1 MEDKIKN
8 HLFKIVEV
16 LPDATFVIDRDKR
29 VVAWNRALEE
39 MTNVRKEDIL
49 GRGDYHYAIP
59 FYGEKRPILIDL
71 IGMRDEMTESKYKY
85 VKRDGDTLYAEVF
98 IPSLFGGKGAYVWVT
113 ASPIFDET
121 GNPIGAIETIRDI
134 TEKKLAVEKVKKLNE
149 ELLKANRLFK
159 RMALRDSHTGLSNH
173 RHFEEIIEAEF
184 FRAKRYNHAL
194 SVILLDI
201 DYFKSINDVYGHQ
214 FGDLI
219 LKQLARQLK
228 RLVRKYDIVCR
239 LGGEEFVIVSPATN
253 RADALNLA
261 HRILDHIS
269 LYNFG
274 DKDHSVKLKLSL
286 AVTSYPDDKLSKGR
300 DLVNRADQILNKVK
314 EYGGNNVYSSLDLKN
329 KKDALKPKK
338 DMSGNIKQLRA
349 KIGRLT
355 KRANQGLSEA
365 IFAFAKTLE
374 LKDHYTGEHVEKTVH
389 YATEVA
395 RALDLPHEEI
405 ECIRQA
411 AILHDLGKIG
421 ISERILLKKGKLT
434 KKEFEEIKKHP
445 QIGVDIIRPIQ
456 SLQSVVPLIFYH
468 HERWD
473 GKGYSSRLKG
483 EDIPTGARIIAVSD
497 VYEALTSDRP
507 YRKAYSE
514 DEARKII
521 KDSAGTQFDP
531 KIVEIFLKVL
541 EEEK

>member
-1 MEDKIKN
+1 MNGENKNYVLKI
-8 HLFKIVEV
+8 IEV
-16 LPDATFVIDRDKR
+16 LPDAAFAIDRDKK
-29 VVAWNRALEE
+29 VIAWNRALEE

-71 IGMRDEMTESKYKY
+71 IDTRDEAVESKYKY
-85 VKRDGDTLYAEVF
+85 VKREGNTLFAEVF
-98 IPSLFGGKGAYVWVT
+98 IPSLFGGKGAHVWVT
-113 ASPIFDET
+113 ASPIFDES
-121 GNPIGAIETIRDI
+121 GALIGAIETIRDI
-134 TEKKLAVEKVKKLNE
+134 TEKKLAGEKVKKLNE

-159 RMALRDSHTGLSNH
+159 RLALRDSHTGLSNH

-194 SVILLDI
+194 SVIMLDI

-239 LGGEEFVIVSPATN
+239 LGGEEFVIISPATN

-269 LYNFG
+269 LYDFG

-286 AVTSYPDDKLSKGR
+286 AVTSYPDDKVNKGR
-300 DLVNRADQILNKVK
+300 ELINRADQILGKVK
-314 EYGGNNVYSSLDLKN
+314 EFGGNNVYSSLDLKSM
-329 KKDALKPKK
+329 KDTLKPKK
-338 DMSGNIKQLRA
+338 DKSADIKQLRA
-349 KIGRLT
+349 KIDRLT
-355 KRANQGLSEA
+355 KKANQGLSEA

-395 RALDLPHEEI
+395 RALDLPQEET
-405 ECIRQA
+405 ERIRQA

-473 GKGYSSRLKG
+473 GKGYASRLKG
-483 EDIPTGARIIAVSD
+483 EDIPVGARIIAVSD

-514 DEARKII
+514 DEAKKII
-521 KDSAGTQFDP
+521 KDGSGTQFDP
-531 KIVEIFLKVL
+531 KIVETFLKVL

>member
-1 MEDKIKN
+1 MADKIN
-8 HLFKIVEV
+8 NNLVNIVEA
-16 LPDATFVIDRDKR
+16 LPDAAFVVNRDKK
-29 VVAWNRALEE
+29 VIAWNRALEA
-39 MTNVRKEDIL
+39 MTNVRKDDVL
-49 GRGDYHYAIP
+49 GKDGYHYSIP
-59 FYGEKRPILIDL
+59 FYGEKRPILVDL
-71 IGMRDEMTESKYKY
+71 IGIRDEAVESKYEY
-85 VKRDGDTLYAEVF
+85 VKRDGDNLYAEVF
-98 IPSLFGGKGAYVWVT
+98 IPSLFGGKGAHVRVT
-113 ASPIFDET
+113 ASPIFDEA
-121 GNPIGAIETIRDI
+121 GNPDGAIETIRDI
-134 TEKKLAVEKVKKLNE
+134 TENKLAGEQVKELKE
-149 ELLKANRLFK
+149 ELLKASGLFK
-159 RMALRDSHTGLSNH
+159 RLALRDSHTGLSNH

-184 FRAKRYNHAL
+184 FRAQRCDHAL
-194 SVILLDI
+194 SVILMDI
-201 DYFKSINDVYGHQ
+201 DYFKSINDVYGHH

-228 RLVRKYDIVCR
+228 RLVRKYDVVCR
-239 LGGEEFVIVSPATN
+239 LGGEEFVIISPATN

-261 HRILDHIS
+261 RRTLDHIR
-269 LYNFG
+269 LYDFG

-286 AVTSYPDDKLSKGR
+286 AVTSYPDDKISKGR
-300 DLVNRADQILNKVK
+300 DLINMADKVLNKVK
-314 EYGGNNVYSSLDLKN
+314 EYGGNNVYTSLDLKN
-329 KKDALKPKK
+329 NKNAIKPK

-349 KIGRLT
+349 KIHRLT
-355 KRANQGLSEA
+355 KKANQGLSEA

-389 YATEVA
+389 YATGVS
-395 RALDLPHEEI
+395 RALGLPQEETDL
-405 ECIRQA
+405 IRQA

-434 KKEFEEIKKHP
+434 KNEFEEIKKHP

-473 GKGYSSRLKG
+473 GKGYGSGLEG
-483 EDIPTGARIIAVSD
+483 EDIPIGARIIAISD

-514 DEARKII
+514 AEAKKII
-521 KDSAGTQFDP
+521 KNGAGTQFDP
-531 KIVEIFLKVL
+531 KIVESFLGVL

>member
-1 MEDKIKN
+1 MENIRDQFFNIIE
-8 HLFKIVEV
+8 L
-16 LPDATFVIDRDKR
+16 LPDATFVIDCDKK
-29 VVAWNRALEE
+29 VVAWNRALEK
-39 MTNVRKEDIL
+39 MTNVPEKDML
-49 GRGDYHYAIP
+49 GKADYQYAIP

-71 IGMRDEMTESKYKY
+71 IASSDEEIESKYKY
-85 VKRDGDTLYAEVF
+85 FKREGNSLYAEVF
-98 IPSLFGGKGAYVWVT
+98 IPSLFGGKGAYVWVA
-113 ASPIFDET
+113 ASPILDES
-121 GNPIGAIETIRDI
+121 GNFIGAVETIRDI
-134 TEKKLAVEKVKKLNE
+134 TDKKLAGDKLKKLNE
-149 ELLKANRLFK
+149 ELLRANRLFK
-159 RMALRDSHTGLSNH
+159 RLALRDSHTGLSNH

-184 FRAKRYNHAL
+184 FRAQRYNHAL
-194 SVILLDI
+194 SVIMLDI
-201 DYFKSINDVYGHQ
+201 DYFKSINDVYSHE

-228 RLVRKYDIVCR
+228 RLVRRYDIVCR
-239 LGGEEFVIVSPATN
+239 LGGEEFVIVSPSTT
-253 RADALNLA
+253 RTDALNLA
-261 HRILDHIS
+261 RRILNHVS
-269 LYNFG
+269 LYDFG
-274 DKDHSVKLKLSL
+274 DKEHSVKLKLSL
-286 AVTSYPDDKLSKGR
+286 AVTSYPDDKVSRGR
-300 DLVNRADQILNKVK
+300 DLINRADQILGKVK
-314 EYGGNNVYSSLDLKN
+314 EYGGNNVYSSLDLKA

-338 DMSGNIKQLRA
+338 DMNDNIKQLRA
-349 KIGRLT
+349 KIDRLT
-355 KRANQGLSEA
+355 KKANQGLSEA

-395 RALDLPHEEI
+395 RALDLPKEEM
-405 ECIRQA
+405 ERIRQA

-434 KKEFEEIKKHP
+434 KKEFEKIKEHP
-445 QIGVDIIRPIQ
+445 QIGVDIIRPIR

-483 EDIPTGARIIAVSD
+483 EDIPVGARIIAVSD

-521 KDSAGTQFDP
+521 KEGAGTQFDP
-531 KIVEIFLKVL
+531 KIVGTFLKVL

>member
-1 MEDKIKN
+1 M
-8 HLFKIVEV
+8 
-16 LPDATFVIDRDKR
+16 PDATFIIDRDKK
-29 VVAWNRALEE
+29 VVAWNRVLEE
-39 MTNVRKEDIL
+39 MTNIRKEEIL
-49 GRGDYHYAIP
+49 GKDGHHYAIAL
-59 FYGEKRPILIDL
+59 YREKRPILIDL
-71 IGMRDEMTESKYKY
+71 IGIHDEAAESKYDY
-85 VKRDGDTLYAEVF
+85 IKRDGDTLSAEVF
-98 IPSLFGGKGAYVWVT
+98 IPSLFAGKGAHVWIT

-121 GNPIGAIETIRDI
+121 GNPVGAIETIRDI
-134 TEKKLAVEKVKKLNE
+134 TEEKLASEKVKKLKE

-159 RMALRDSHTGLSNH
+159 QLTLRDSHTGLSNH

-184 FRAKRYNHAL
+184 LRAKRYNHAL
-194 SVILLDI
+194 SVVLLDI
-201 DYFKSINDVYGHQ
+201 DYFKSINDVYGHH

-228 RLVRKYDIVCR
+228 MLVRKYDIVCR
-239 LGGEEFVIVSPATN
+239 LGGEEFVIISPATN
-253 RADALNLA
+253 RVDASNLA
-261 HRILDHIS
+261 HRILNHVS
-269 LYNFG
+269 LYDFG

-286 AVTSYPDDKLSKGR
+286 AVTSYPDDKVTRGR
-300 DLVNRADQILNKVK
+300 EMINRADQILGKVK

-329 KKDALKPKK
+329 RKDVLKPEK

-355 KRANQGLSEA
+355 KKANQGLSES

-395 RALDLPHEEI
+395 RALGLPQEETDR
-405 ECIRQA
+405 IRQA

-473 GKGYSSRLKG
+473 GKGYSSRVKG
-483 EDIPTGARIIAVSD
+483 EDIPIGARIIAVSD

-514 DEARKII
+514 SEAKKII
-521 KDSAGTQFDP
+521 KGGAGTQFDP
-531 KIVEIFLKVL
+531 KIVEAFLRVL

>member
-1 MEDKIKN
+1 MVKIA
-8 HLFKIVEV
+8 EA
-16 LPDATFVIDRDKR
+16 LPEATFVIDRDKK
-29 VVAWNRALEE
+29 VIAWNHALEK
-39 MTNVRKEDIL
+39 MTNVRKEDII

-71 IGMRDEMTESKYKY
+71 IGMRDETMESKYKY
-85 VKRDGDTLYAEVF
+85 VKRDKDTLYAEVF
-98 IPSLFGGKGAYVWVT
+98 MPSLFGGKGAYVWIT
-113 ASPIFDET
+113 ASPILDET
-121 GNPIGAIETIRDI
+121 GNSIGAIETIRDI
-134 TEKKLAVEKVKKLNE
+134 TEKKLAGEKIKKLNE

-159 RMALRDSHTGLSNH
+159 RSTLRDSSIGLSNH
-173 RHFEEIIEAEF
+173 RRFEEIVESEF

-201 DYFKSINDVYGHQ
+201 DYFKSINDVYGRQ

-228 RLVRKYDIVCR
+228 RIVRKYDIVCR
-239 LGGEEFVIVSPATN
+239 LGGEEFVIISPATN
-253 RADALNLA
+253 RADASNLA
-261 HRILDHIS
+261 HRILDRVS
-269 LYNFG
+269 LYDFG

-286 AVTSYPDDKLSKGR
+286 AVVSYPDDKLSKGR
-300 DLVNRADQILNKVK
+300 DLISRADQILSKVK
-314 EYGGNNVYSSLDLKN
+314 ECGGSNVYSSLDLKS
-329 KKDALKPKK
+329 KKNALKPKK
-338 DMSGNIKQLRA
+338 DISGNIKQLRA
-349 KIGRLT
+349 KIDRLT
-355 KRANQGLSEA
+355 KKANQGLSEA
-365 IFAFAKTLE
+365 IFAFAKTIE
-374 LKDHYTGEHVEKTVH
+374 LKDRYTGEHVEKTVH
-389 YATEVA
+389 YATEVV
-395 RALDLPHEEI
+395 RALNLPHEEI
-405 ECIRQA
+405 GRIRQA

-445 QIGVDIIRPIQ
+445 QIGVDIIRPMR
-456 SLQSVVPLIFYH
+456 SLQSVVPLILYH

-473 GKGYSSRLKG
+473 GKGYCSRLKG

-521 KDSAGTQFDP
+521 KAGADAQFDP
-531 KIVEIFLKVL
+531 KIVETFLKVV
-541 EEEK
+541 EEGK